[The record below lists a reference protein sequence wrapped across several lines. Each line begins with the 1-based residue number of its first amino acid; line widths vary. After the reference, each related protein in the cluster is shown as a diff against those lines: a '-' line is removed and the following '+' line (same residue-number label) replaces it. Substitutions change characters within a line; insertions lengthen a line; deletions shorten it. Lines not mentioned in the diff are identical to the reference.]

1 MANRPATRRARRNNA
16 DNGPPLNI
24 SRPLRSFRGGTSAV
38 AVGLLVLG
46 VVAVA
51 VLLVRASSAAFV
63 LFVVELLAILALATL
78 RWPRA
83 MLVVVVL
90 APIVDRFVI
99 APLIPAQ
106 IGSVAQYFS
115 EALLAVV
122 GTVLLAVSLRDG
134 RLMPAIRHPATIAI
148 AAFVALGLVSALI
161 NGVPLL
167 AVAAG
172 FFYTL
177 DAVALFYLCRLAG
190 FSHRQAVLAIGAVGA
205 AVVLMALIAVG
216 QRVLGPNILGL
227 GVFPGRSGETAR
239 IGSIVQNPNA
249 LGSLIALILPFSLF
263 GLVRLPSRRTRW
275 AMAAAALVLAMAL
288 LLTYSRGS
296 WLGVLFGT
304 VAVALLLDRKVL
316 LAAIGVGALAFL
328 LVNVMPRDVLVG
340 SSTGAARPPS
350 DFNIIDTTAERVG
363 NVGGGRDLRTLL
375 ALNAIPI
382 LRDHPLVGVGPG
394 RYGGAAAAHFP
405 SPVYLQYGTNKLL
418 RFEFQQTVDNFWL
431 HLLIEAGIL
440 GAAAFIA
447 SIGLVAVALVRTVRR
462 AAGSRYVMV
471 AGILV
476 ATASMSIVAGTT
488 MSLEGNT
495 SAFMFWLVLGIGSL
509 YGADPGPA

>member
-1 MANRPATRRARRNNA
+1 M
-16 DNGPPLNI
+16 NI

-46 VVAVA
+46 LVAVA

-63 LFVVELLAILALATL
+63 LFVFELLAILALATL

-99 APLIPAQ
+99 APLISPQ

-134 RLMPAIRHPATIAI
+134 RLMPAIRHPATIALTG
-148 AAFVALGLVSALI
+148 FVGLGVVSALI

-177 DAVALFYLCRLAG
+177 DAVALFYLCRLVG
-190 FSHRQAVLAIGAVGA
+190 FGHRQAVLAIGAVGA

-216 QRVLGPNILGL
+216 QGVLGPNILGL
-227 GVFPGRSGETAR
+227 DVFPGRSGETAR
-239 IGSIVQNPNA
+239 IGSIVQNPNL

-304 VAVALLLDRKVL
+304 LAVALLLDRKVL
-316 LAAIGVGALAFL
+316 LAGIGVGALAFL

-340 SSTGAARPPS
+340 SSPGAPRPPS

-363 NVGGGRDLRTLL
+363 NVSGGRDLRTLL

-418 RFEFQQTVDNFWL
+418 RFQFQQTVDNFWL
-431 HLLIEAGIL
+431 HLLIEGGIL

-447 SIGLVAVALVRTVRR
+447 TIGVVVAGLVRTVRR

-471 AGILV
+471 AGILM
-476 ATASMSIVAGTT
+476 ATAAMSIIAGTT

-495 SAFMFWLVLGIGSL
+495 SAFMFWFVLGIGSL